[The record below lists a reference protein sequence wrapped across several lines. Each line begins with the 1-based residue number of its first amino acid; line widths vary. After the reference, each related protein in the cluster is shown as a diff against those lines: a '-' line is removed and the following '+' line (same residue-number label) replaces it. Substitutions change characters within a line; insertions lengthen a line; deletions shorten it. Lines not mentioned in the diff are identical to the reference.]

1 MYCANDGD
9 HLHHIQAMQLCV
21 VSPKELIDH
30 NLGIDMA
37 L

>member
-21 VSPKELIDH
+21 VLLKESADH

>member
-1 MYCANDGD
+1 MYCANGGG

-21 VSPKELIDH
+21 VLLKESADH